1 MQQTRDSIK
10 DIWGPRTPY
19 FGNWPVRVDQK
30 TIEEPD
36 HWVQSACVLC
46 SSGCALDIGVK
57 DGRIVGVRGRGI
69 DAVNHGRLG
78 PKGLNGWMANNSL
91 DRLKK
96 PLVRKSG
103 KLQEASWDEAMDLIV
118 QKSKKIIEQHTSLG
132 IGFYTSG
139 QLFIEEYYTLGIIG
153 KGGLGTPHMDGNTRL
168 CTATSA
174 AALKVSFG
182 SDGQP
187 GSYTDLDTA
196 EVILH
201 VGHNIASQQTVL
213 WMRILDRLAGPNP
226 PKLIVIDPRDTYTAE
241 KATVHL
247 APRLG
252 TNIPVLNGLINLII
266 QSGRINQE
274 YIDAHTTGFD
284 KLKEI
289 VAAWTPER
297 VEEVSGVPRDK
308 LRATAELLA
317 SADTLVST
325 ALQGVYQ
332 SMQATAAAVQV
343 NNIHL
348 IRGLIGRPGCGIYQ
362 MNGQPTAQN
371 TRETGADGDLPGF
384 RNWGNKEHIR
394 QLAELWN
401 VEMDQIPHWAP
412 PTHAMQ
418 IFRYAEQGS
427 IKMLWISATNP
438 AVSMPELGRIRKILE
453 KEDLFVIVQDAFM
466 TETAALADIVLPAA
480 IWGEKTGTFTCVDRT
495 VHISHK
501 AVEPPGEARSDFDI
515 FLDYAHRMDFQDK
528 DGAPLIK
535 WNTPEEAFEGW
546 KACTKGRPCDYT
558 GMSYQKLSEGSG
570 IQWPCNEQF
579 PNGTPHLYTDGVFN
593 TSIEHDETYGH
604 DLDTGAAVTEE
615 EYKAM
620 NPGGKAFIKAADYIP
635 PPEVPDED
643 FPLWL
648 TTGRVVYH
656 FHTRTKTGRSK
667 ELNDAAPDAY
677 VQLSE
682 EDAAKY
688 GIAEGDMVEVE
699 SRRGK
704 VVEPAR
710 IGGILPGHLFIPFHY
725 GYWDDPERSRAANEL
740 TITEWD
746 PVSKQ
751 PQFKYAAVKISKVKE
766 SVLHKVGTALGII
779 KEANQSQEA

>member
-1 MQQTRDSIK
+1 
-10 DIWGPRTPY
+10 
-19 FGNWPVRVDQK
+19 
-30 TIEEPD
+30 
-36 HWVQSACVLC
+36 
-46 SSGCALDIGVK
+46 
-57 DGRIVGVRGRGI
+57 
-69 DAVNHGRLG
+69 
-78 PKGLNGWMANNSL
+78 
-91 DRLKK
+91 
-96 PLVRKSG
+96 
-103 KLQEASWDEAMDLIV
+103 
-118 QKSKKIIEQHTSLG
+118 
-132 IGFYTSG
+132 
-139 QLFIEEYYTLGIIG
+139 
-153 KGGLGTPHMDGNTRL
+153 
-168 CTATSA
+168 
-174 AALKVSFG
+174 
-182 SDGQP
+182 
-187 GSYTDLDTA
+187 
-196 EVILH
+196 
-201 VGHNIASQQTVL
+201 
-213 WMRILDRLAGPNP
+213 
-226 PKLIVIDPRDTYTAE
+226 
-241 KATVHL
+241 
-247 APRLG
+247 
-252 TNIPVLNGLINLII
+252 
-266 QSGRINQE
+266 
-274 YIDAHTTGFD
+274 
-284 KLKEI
+284 
-289 VAAWTPER
+289 
-297 VEEVSGVPRDK
+297 
-308 LRATAELLA
+308 
-317 SADTLVST
+317 
-325 ALQGVYQ
+325 
-332 SMQATAAAVQV
+332 
-343 NNIHL
+343 
-348 IRGLIGRPGCGIYQ
+348 
-362 MNGQPTAQN
+362 
-371 TRETGADGDLPGF
+371 
-384 RNWGNKEHIR
+384 
-394 QLAELWN
+394 
-401 VEMDQIPHWAP
+401 DQIPHWAP

-480 IWGEKTGTFTCVDRT
+480 IWGEKTGTYTCVDRT

-593 TSIEHDETYGH
+593 TSIEHAETYGH